1 MNAPADMLETALRTL
16 PHGPEFRFIDRLISL
31 TPGKEGVGAYRVRGD
46 EPFLRGHFPGEPI
59 FPGVLLVEAAAQL
72 AGIVAQSDPSIP
84 PLRNLK
90 LAALSA
96 VKIPGTLCPG
106 ETMRVQAVIV
116 GRLAGLVQA
125 RAQIHVQERLVL
137 TAGLTLAGS
146 EPANRQ
152 D

>member
-1 MNAPADMLETALRTL
+1 VNSPSDMLETALRTL

-125 RAQIHVQERLVL
+125 RAQIHVQDRLVL
-137 TAGLTLAGS
+137 TAGLTLAGF
-146 EPANRQ
+146 EPAK
-152 D
+152 

>member
-1 MNAPADMLETALRTL
+1 MNPAPNPLETALRNL
-16 PHGPEFRFIDRLISL
+16 PHGPEFRFSDRLISL
-31 TPGKEGVGAYRVRGD
+31 TPGKEGVGEYRVRGD
-46 EPFLRGHFPGEPI
+46 EPFLRGHFPGEPV

-72 AGIVAQSDPSIP
+72 AGIVAQSDPSLP

-116 GRLAGLVQA
+116 GRLSGLVQA
-125 RAQIHVQERLVL
+125 RAEIHVQKRLVL
-137 TAGLTLAGS
+137 TAGLTLGGS
-146 EPANRQ
+146 VPVK
-152 D
+152 

>member
-31 TPGKEGVGAYRVRGD
+31 TPGREGVGEYCVRGD

-72 AGIVAQSDPSIP
+72 AGIVAQGDPSIP
-84 PLRNLK
+84 PLENLK

-96 VKIPGTLCPG
+96 VKILGAPCPG
-106 ETMRVQAVIV
+106 ETMRIQAVIV

-137 TAGLTLAGS
+137 TAGLTLGGS
-146 EPANRQ
+146 VPAK
-152 D
+152 

>member
-1 MNAPADMLETALRTL
+1 MNPPADMLETALQTL

-31 TPGKEGVGAYRVRGD
+31 TPGKEGVGEYRVRGD

-59 FPGVLLVEAAAQL
+59 FPGVLLVEGASQL
-72 AGIVAQSDPSIP
+72 AGIVAQSDPSVP

-116 GRLAGLVQA
+116 GRLSGLVQA
-125 RAQIHVQERLVL
+125 RAEIHVQKRLVL
-137 TAGLTLAGS
+137 TAGLTLGGS
-146 EPANRQ
+146 VPVK
-152 D
+152 

>member
-31 TPGKEGVGAYRVRGD
+31 TPGKEGVGEYRVRGD

-59 FPGVLLVEAAAQL
+59 FPGVLLVEGAAQL
-72 AGIVAQSDPSIP
+72 AGIVAQSDPSVP

-116 GRLAGLVQA
+116 GRLSGLVQA
-125 RAQIHVQERLVL
+125 RAEIHVQKRLVL
-137 TAGLTLAGS
+137 TAGLTLGGS
-146 EPANRQ
+146 VPVK
-152 D
+152 

>member
-1 MNAPADMLETALRTL
+1 MNSPSDMLETALRTL

-31 TPGKEGVGAYRVRGD
+31 TPGKEGVGEYRVRGD

-125 RAQIHVQERLVL
+125 RAQIHVQDRLVL
-137 TAGLTLAGS
+137 TAGLTLAGF
-146 EPANRQ
+146 EPAK
-152 D
+152 

>member
-1 MNAPADMLETALRTL
+1 MNSPSDMLETALRTL

-125 RAQIHVQERLVL
+125 RAQIHVQDRLVL
-137 TAGLTLAGS
+137 TAGLTLGGF
-146 EPANRQ
+146 EPAK
-152 D
+152 

>member
-1 MNAPADMLETALRTL
+1 MNPPADMLESALRAL
-16 PHGPEFRFIDRLISL
+16 PHGPEFRFSDRMISL
-31 TPGKEGVGAYRVRGD
+31 TPGKEGVGEYRVRGD

-96 VKIPGTLCPG
+96 VKIPGTLYPG
-106 ETMRVQAVIV
+106 ETMRIQAAIV

-125 RAQIHVQERLVL
+125 RAQIHVQDRLVL
-137 TAGLTLAGS
+137 TAGLTLAGFA
-146 EPANRQ
+146 PAK
-152 D
+152 

>member
-1 MNAPADMLETALRTL
+1 MNPPADMLETALQTL

-31 TPGKEGVGAYRVRGD
+31 TPGKEGVGEYRVRGD
-46 EPFLRGHFPGEPI
+46 EPFLRGHFPGDPI

-84 PLRNLK
+84 PLGKLK

-96 VKIPGTLCPG
+96 VKILGTLCPG
-106 ETMRVQAVIV
+106 ETMRVQALIV

-125 RAQIHVQERLVL
+125 RAQIHVRDRLVL
-137 TAGLTLAGS
+137 TAGLTLGGS
-146 EPANRQ
+146 EPK
-152 D
+152 